1 MQTEVVSFFIYKV
14 AFKFSQMSYAA
25 ALLIV
30 LLVITLIISTLYIRV
45 LNVSHVAE

>member
-1 MQTEVVSFFIYKV
+1 VSFFIYKI

-30 LLVITLIISTLYIRV
+30 LLVITLIISTLYVRA
-45 LNVSHVAE
+45 LNATSASN